1 MLRSGRVWGNVEREM
16 PMRAF
21 ALAGL
26 MAAGMLAGCTGG
38 EGRDQ
43 LIETCVAE
51 GEAPET
57 CACIVDAMEDKLS
70 ADLFKRTVVAIVREQ
85 RDVGTF
91 ILSLPDDEKMEF
103 YLAEQEME
111 KCDLSAVAEE

>member
-57 CACIVDAMEDKLS
+57 CACIVDAMEAKLS
-70 ADLFKRTVVAIVREQ
+70 PDLFKRSVVAIAREK
-85 RDVGTF
+85 RPVGEY
-91 ILSLPDDEKMEF
+91 ILSLSDAEKMQFFE
-103 YLAEQEME
+103 AEQEME
-111 KCDLSAVAEE
+111 KCSLSEVSGD